1 MTGSKK
7 SQSPA
12 PRSGEDAFAGGASL
26 AKKLATEMLLRMIG
40 SAADYRDWD
49 LSEQDGARLVKLIK
63 QKQRIICSAFAFQMK
78 QHFAE
83 FKSGENSNPEKSATD
98 WQQLGLSGSGSK
110 AEIKELQG
118 ITSRYGEAFKEFDR
132 SILKR
137 LQTAIKRSRASIY
150 ENPLQVKRL
159 CESFRYAI
167 DSLNLD
173 SRYKVALYRLFAD
186 RFVESLGPFYRQVDH
201 YLLDSG
207 MLPELEPARI
217 HLRSIEGLSPD
228 RPPAG
233 FEPDPSLPL
242 LILLQSFKEKSR
254 QKSASLANL
263 FPELKKRFSSAGITK
278 YDDQIEQLNL
288 IFKLIFEDED
298 LPAQVKHEL
307 ARLQIYVFITA
318 IQEKGFLKRSSNP
331 ARRLLEGIINSEVEI
346 ANSGRS
352 EQSGIRY
359 IREQIDEMASLQFI
373 TVDSYSQ
380 MLEGYRNYL
389 KKNETDTRRARRIE
403 AAKKLL
409 PVVKSRL
416 NEITQPLRIQGTPLI
431 VFEKVWSPLLVQ
443 IALHRGMD
451 SGPWHKTIEMV
462 KKQVW
467 SMIPK
472 STPEEKQELLKTLP
486 QVEHSLHRAMRS
498 LKLADSL
505 QKSLRDYF
513 KLEQQNVVEQT
524 TQNIS
529 DAKRKTRSLGEQ
541 SFAGMEDTTDFDA
554 MMQTGVFQ
562 VPTEMIEAMDAAKA
576 AARDKPKKVNQVE
589 ALKTGDWVNLQQ
601 SGQKVLAKVA
611 WKAEDSSLFIFVD
624 RDGTR
629 ICELNATELGEGF
642 DMGSV
647 TLCEEGTL
655 DAEKN
660 QYSFMKTI

>member
-1 MTGSKK
+1 MTGSNK

-12 PRSGEDAFAGGASL
+12 RRSGEDALAGSASL
-26 AKKLATEMLLRMIG
+26 AKKLATEMLLRMIE
-40 SAADYRDWD
+40 SAADYHDWSLPD
-49 LSEQDGARLVKLIK
+49 QDGARLVKLIK
-63 QKQRIICSAFAFQMK
+63 QKQRIICSSFAFQMK

-83 FKSGENSNPEKSATD
+83 FKTSKDSNSEKSATD
-98 WQQLGLSGSGSK
+98 WPQLGISGTGSK
-110 AEIKELQG
+110 AEIDELQE
-118 ITSRYGEAFKEFDR
+118 IASRYGEAFKEFDR

-137 LQTAIKRSRASIY
+137 LQATIKRSRASVY
-150 ENPLQVKRL
+150 DNPLQVKRL
-159 CESFRYAI
+159 CECFRYAI

-173 SRYKVALYRLFAD
+173 SKYKIALYRLFAD
-186 RFVESLGPFYRQVDH
+186 RFIESLGPFYRQLDH
-201 YLLDSG
+201 YLLDCG

-217 HLRSIEGLSPD
+217 RLRSIEGLSPD

-233 FEPDPSLPL
+233 FEPDPSLSL

-254 QKSASLANL
+254 QKSGGLSNL
-263 FPELKKRFSSAGITK
+263 FPELKKRFSAAGITK
-278 YDDQIEQLNL
+278 YDDQIDQLNL

-298 LPAQVKHEL
+298 LPSTVKQEL

-318 IQEKGFLKRSSNP
+318 IQEEGFLKRSSNP

-346 ANSGRS
+346 AKSGRS
-352 EQSGIRY
+352 EYSGIRY
-359 IREQIDEMASLQFI
+359 IREQIDDMASRQFI

-389 KKNETDTRRARRIE
+389 KKNETETRRARRVE

-451 SGPWHKTIEMV
+451 SDPWHKTIEMV
-462 KKQVW
+462 RKQVW
-467 SMIPK
+467 SLIPK
-472 STPEEKQELLKTLP
+472 STAEEKQELLKTLP

-524 TQNIS
+524 TQNIA

-541 SFAGMEDTTDFDA
+541 SFTSMEDTTDFDA

-576 AARDKPKKVNQVE
+576 AAKPKKVNQVE
-589 ALKTGDWVNLQQ
+589 ALKTGDWVNMQQ

-642 DMGSV
+642 EMGSV

-660 QYSFMKTI
+660 QYSFMKTL

>member
-7 SQSPA
+7 SRSPA
-12 PRSGEDAFAGGASL
+12 VQSGENAFAGAASL
-26 AKKLATEMLLRMIG
+26 AKKLATEMMLRMIE
-40 SAADYRDWD
+40 SAADYRDWS
-49 LSEQDGARLVKLIK
+49 LSDQDGARLVKLIK

-78 QHFAE
+78 QQFAE
-83 FKSGENSNPEKSATD
+83 FKANNNSDSESSATD
-98 WQQLGLSGSGSK
+98 WPQLGLAGSGSQ
-110 AEIKELQG
+110 AEIDELQE
-118 ITSRYGEAFKEFDR
+118 ITSRYAEAFKEFDR
-132 SILKR
+132 GILKR
-137 LQTAIKRSRASIY
+137 LQTAIKRPRASIY

-173 SRYKVALYRLFAD
+173 SPYKIALYRLFAD
-186 RFVESLGPFYRQVDH
+186 RFIESLGPFYRQLDH
-201 YLLDSG
+201 YLLDRG
-207 MLPELEPARI
+207 MLPDLEPARI
-217 HLRSIEGLSPD
+217 HLRSIEGLSAN

-233 FEPDPSLPL
+233 FEPDPTLCL

-254 QKSASLANL
+254 QKSASLSNL
-263 FPELKKRFSSAGITK
+263 FPELKNRFSSAGIDR
-278 YDDQIEQLNL
+278 YDEQIDQLNL

-298 LPAQVKHEL
+298 LPAPVKQEL

-346 ANSGRS
+346 AKSGRTDY
-352 EQSGIRY
+352 SGIRY
-359 IREQIDEMASLQFI
+359 LREQIDEMASLQFI

-389 KKNETDTRRARRIE
+389 KQNETETRRARRIE

-451 SGPWHKTIEMV
+451 SDPWHKTIEMV

-467 SMIPK
+467 SLIPK

-524 TQNIS
+524 SQNIA

-541 SFAGMEDTTDFDA
+541 SFASMEDTTDFDA

-576 AARDKPKKVNQVE
+576 TAKPKKVNQVE
-589 ALKTGDWVNLQQ
+589 ALKTGDWVKMQQ

-642 DMGSV
+642 EMGSV
-647 TLCEEGTL
+647 TLLESGTL

-660 QYSFMKTI
+660 QYSFMKTL